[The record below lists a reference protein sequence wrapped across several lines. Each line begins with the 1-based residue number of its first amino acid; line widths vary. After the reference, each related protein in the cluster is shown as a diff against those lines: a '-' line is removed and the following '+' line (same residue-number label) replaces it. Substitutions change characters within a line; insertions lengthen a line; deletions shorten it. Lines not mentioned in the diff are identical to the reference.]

1 MHPKVSVITVCY
13 NAEAFLERTIQ
24 SVIAQDYPNIEYVV
38 IDGASKDNTL
48 AIAQRYAGR
57 IATLVSEPDKS
68 LYDAMNKGIQRAT
81 GDYVVFMNAGDCIA
95 TPQSLSRLMGGSN
108 NADLVYS
115 KAEFV
120 DENGQHRPW
129 HKKTPPPH
137 QLNARSFMNG
147 MVICHQCMLVKR
159 SIAPQYDWQTW
170 KIAADI
176 NWSIEVMKQVK
187 TAHFH
192 DAIFCHFLAGGVS
205 DKRRRQAVK
214 ERFRISVQHFGLW
227 STLLVHVKIA
237 FQVIKRGSVS

>member
-1 MHPKVSVITVCY
+1 MHPKVSIITVCY

-24 SVIAQDYPNIEYVV
+24 SVVAQDYPNIEYVV

-48 AIAQRYAGR
+48 AIAKRYAGH
-57 IATLVSEPDKS
+57 ITTLVSEPDKS
-68 LYDAMNKGIQRAT
+68 LYDAMNKGIRRAT

-95 TPQSLSRLMGGSN
+95 TPQSLSRMMEGSN

-120 DENGQHRPW
+120 DEAGLHRPW
-129 HKKTPPPH
+129 HKTTPPPD
-137 QLNARSFMNG
+137 QLRARSFMNG

-187 TAHFH
+187 TAHFY

-227 STLLVHVKIA
+227 ATLLVHVKIA
-237 FQVIKRGSVS
+237 FQVLKRGSVS